1 MFKQGIGEINYTNN
15 LGVSAVKQYYLK
27 IKLVI
32 RQKKVSGIGARGL
45 GLGARG

>member
-27 IKLVI
+27 IKLLI
-32 RQKKVSGIGARGL
+32 RQKKVSGSEDWASGVGRRG
-45 GLGARG
+45 

>member
-32 RQKKVSGIGARGL
+32 RQKKVSGSGEWGL